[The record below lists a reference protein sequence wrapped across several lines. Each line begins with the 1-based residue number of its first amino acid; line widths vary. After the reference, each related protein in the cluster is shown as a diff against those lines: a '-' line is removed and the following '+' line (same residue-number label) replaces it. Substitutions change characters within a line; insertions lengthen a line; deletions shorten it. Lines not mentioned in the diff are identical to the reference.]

1 MIFKKK
7 FLLLS
12 LFIII
17 IIQTLLFA
25 NNKQKTTFK
34 YFKWTSQESSVG
46 KLINISFFSGLF
58 ISVLLN
64 TTLYGYKKNTSENAK
79 EIFEHPTDEEDMKS
93 NVEIPPER
101 DIRDAQP
108 TISVNYRVIR
118 NSESN
123 NLKKNQKYSNNSA
136 DKDDWESDD
145 NDW

>member
-7 FLLLS
+7 FLLLT
-12 LFIII
+12 LLLIII
-17 IIQTLLFA
+17 LQTFLYI
-25 NNKQKTTFK
+25 NNNQKTTFR
-34 YFKWTSQESSVG
+34 YFKWTIQEVSIG
-46 KLINISFFSGLF
+46 KLIGISFFSGLF
-58 ISVLLN
+58 ISTLLN
-64 TTLYGYKKNTSENAK
+64 STKTINKKNSTENVEENYESFDYEE
-79 EIFEHPTDEEDMKS
+79 EIKS
-93 NVEIPPER
+93 NINIPPER

-123 NLKKNQKYSNNSA
+123 NFKKNQKYSNKST